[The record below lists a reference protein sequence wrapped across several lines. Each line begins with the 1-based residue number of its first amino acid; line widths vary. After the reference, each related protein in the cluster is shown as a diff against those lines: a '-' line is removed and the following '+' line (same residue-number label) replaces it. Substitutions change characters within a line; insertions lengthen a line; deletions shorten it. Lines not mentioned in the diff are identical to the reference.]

1 MQDVDRRSAGAN
13 DGKRRASGSRFGD
26 LSDRFAR
33 AFSANGRTDGEADEN
48 DLGYVEHGEREMA
61 WDDVLPRFP
70 ITRQGYECRAVDEH
84 VADLEQELNDL
95 EREIGELKARAIPP
109 RADVSSEIQR
119 IGEQTSA
126 ILVAAHEQ
134 AAQTRQEAQEQADR
148 CVAEAA
154 SNAVSIT
161 AEANRRLQDLQVQA
175 LALRHEHVKMLDDM
189 RDLAATVTSV
199 AEAARDRMPPEPEP
213 TTQLPWT
220 PGQTVA
226 GEQARVAQTPR
237 VEQPRIAQGLS
248 AGEPFDAERQTKD

>member
-13 DGKRRASGSRFGD
+13 GGKRRASGSRFGD

-33 AFSANGRTDGEADEN
+33 AFSANGRTDGEPDEH
-48 DLGYVEHGEREMA
+48 DLDYVDHGEREVA

-95 EREIGELKARAIPP
+95 EREIGELKARAVP
-109 RADVSSEIQR
+109 RTDVNGEIQR

-134 AAQTRQEAQEQADR
+134 AAQTRNEAQEQADR

-189 RDLAATVTSV
+189 RDLAATITSV

-213 TTQLPWT
+213 TAQLPWT

-226 GEQARVAQTPR
+226 GEQARVAQAPR
-237 VEQPRIAQGLS
+237 VEPPKVTPGPAAAQ
-248 AGEPFDAERQTKD
+248 PFDADRATKD